1 MRRRH
6 YKRKARRLMC
16 DVNVTPL
23 IDVMLVLLVIFM
35 VTAPML
41 HMGVNVDLPKTTSQV
56 ISQVEK
62 TIVVTVDKVGHVFV
76 GDVHVSMDH
85 LPAKITALSH
95 GKIEQMKI
103 FIKGDARVDYS
114 YVADVLGVLTKA
126 GCRKLVLLT
135 EDRSSDKVV
144 RNA

>member
-1 MRRRH
+1 MR
-6 YKRKARRLMC
+6 KKSKKRLMC

-41 HMGVNVDLPKTTSQV
+41 HMGVNVNLPKTTSQV

-62 TIVVTVDKVGHVFV
+62 TIVITVDKVGHVFV
-76 GDVHVSMDH
+76 GDVLVSMEH
-85 LPAKITALSH
+85 LPAKVTALSQ
-95 GKIEQMKI
+95 GKLEQMKI
-103 FIKGDARVDYS
+103 FIKGDAKVDYQ
-114 YVADVLGVLTKA
+114 YVADVLGILTKA

-135 EDRSSDKVV
+135 EDRSSEKV
-144 RNA
+144 RRYA